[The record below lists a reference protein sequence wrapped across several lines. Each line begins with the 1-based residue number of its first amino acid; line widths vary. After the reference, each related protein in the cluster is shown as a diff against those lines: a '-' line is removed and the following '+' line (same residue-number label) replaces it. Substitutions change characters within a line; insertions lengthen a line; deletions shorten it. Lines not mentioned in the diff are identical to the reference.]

1 MARRLS
7 EIIDEAVRCV
17 LNEMEMPEEATIV
30 AVGANGREETTVRS
44 DLDLI
49 CYVPNVS
56 DFE

>member
-1 MARRLS
+1 MARKLS
-7 EIIDEAVRCV
+7 GIIDKAIQSI
-17 LNEMEMPEEATIV
+17 LAEMEMPEEVTIV

-49 CYVPNVS
+49 CYVPNTT